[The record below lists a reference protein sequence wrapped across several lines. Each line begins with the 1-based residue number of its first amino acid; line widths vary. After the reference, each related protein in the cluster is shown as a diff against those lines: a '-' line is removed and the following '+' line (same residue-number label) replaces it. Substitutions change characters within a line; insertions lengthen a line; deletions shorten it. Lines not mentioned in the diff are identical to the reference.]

1 MDAFTPI
8 VLAVGAGAVATAV
21 RTRRLRNPWNFM
33 LLAKANNRRQ
43 VRTEDGVLGGSTQLA
58 VDRLADKHFG
68 GSFDEVT
75 LGDLFPVLCSPEWAE
90 ATATMLGCLARHNRI
105 PRNFRLP
112 PWGQYELLRAYWVPR
127 PSRYRHYARP
137 RTALDYIHLAN
148 TYAALRVQPE
158 DGAIERVPAE
168 WFRGYLRAQ
177 NWPADEA
184 PISVLLRALE
194 PGDESPAWEQ
204 DAGYS
209 RRCITGRLKREA
221 VLDPEF
227 DDDLPALQ
235 PDRFAAAFRA
245 TSRGEIRQ
253 S

>member
-1 MDAFTPI
+1 MDAFTVM
-8 VLAVGAGAVATAV
+8 VLAVGAGAVATAA
-21 RTRRLRNPWNFM
+21 RARRLHNPWNFM

-43 VRTEDGVLGGSTQLA
+43 VRAEDGVLGGSTQQA

-68 GSFDEVT
+68 GSFEETT

-90 ATATMLGCLARHNRI
+90 ATAVMLGCLTRHNRI
-105 PRNFRLP
+105 PRSFRPP

-127 PSRYRHYARP
+127 PSQRRHYATP
-137 RTALDYIHLAN
+137 RTALDYVHLAS
-148 TYAALRVQPE
+148 TYAALPVQAE

-177 NWPADEA
+177 NCPADEA
-184 PISVLLRALE
+184 PIGVLLRSLE
-194 PGDESPAWEQ
+194 PGEDSPAWQQ
-204 DAGYS
+204 DAANS
-209 RRCITGRLKREA
+209 RRCVTGRLKREA
-221 VLDPEF
+221 VLHPEF

-245 TSRGEIRQ
+245 TSRGEI
-253 S
+253 